1 VSTPVLKLPIESG
14 NLVVYN
20 DALKEGLGSVL
31 IQNDKVIAYASH
43 QLKDYEQNYPTHDL
57 ELPAIVF
64 ALKIWRHYLYSK
76 KCKIYTDHKSIKYL
90 FTQNEL
96 NIRQMRWLEL
106 IKDYDCEINY
116 HPGKANVVANALSRK
131 SSIKLVNLSISQP
144 QLIME
149 LERLKLEIRQYFCRL
164 W

>member
-14 NLVVYN
+14 NLAVYN
-20 DALKEGLGSVL
+20 DASKEGLGSVL
-31 IQNDKVIAYASH
+31 IHNDKVIAYASH

-57 ELPAIVF
+57 ELAAIVF